1 MKKLL
6 TIMVLGLFL
15 FLNSNAYA
23 LTQNQ
28 MRIINQVLNV
38 QDGKITKQLHI
49 DFWKDVPN
57 KMDVANFMET
67 SGISAMITRNGM
79 KYQMELW
86 KSALVSYQNRQ
97 IFKSKD
103 YLEIKKEINDFINK
117 VSKNIP
123 NANERAQV
131 VNQMKIS
138 MINSNNLLKSA
149 AARTSMKSVQ
159 GPVVELSEQKIRLVI
174 NNIEKSFYRIDK
186 LLQPEWKD

>member
-1 MKKLL
+1 MKKIFKIL
-6 TIMVLGLFL
+6 VLFL

-38 QDGKITKQLHI
+38 QDGKITKQLHT

-57 KMDVANFMET
+57 KMNVVKFMET
-67 SGISAMITRNGM
+67 SGMMAMITRNGM

-149 AARTSMKSVQ
+149 AARTAMKSVQ

>member
-6 TIMVLGLFL
+6 LSLILFISFTSQL
-15 FLNSNAYA
+15 MAM
-23 LTQNQ
+23 TQNQ
-28 MRIINQVLNV
+28 MIIISQVLNAEG
-38 QDGKITKQLHI
+38 GKITKQMHT

-57 KMDVANFMET
+57 KMNVVKFMET
-67 SGISAMITRNGM
+67 SGMMAMITRNGM